1 MNQNLLQVVKIGN
14 FMDILTS
21 TSAGYNSWANDKLDS
36 YTNNINNLMV
46 EIKNPLKLS
55 KSEKKECVRVIK
67 NQNMVFF
74 NIEKP
79 QKNIDFSLKELAH
92 QFGMGNYELDS
103 KSDMSGLTKIQVDT
117 KKYHGGYIPY
127 TNKPLNWHT
136 DGYYNTTKNPILS
149 WLLYCESP
157 SDSGGVNRFMDHEI
171 AYILYNK
178 HYKNMHELMKEDA
191 YIIPE
196 NKINSRSKIKGYVF
210 GFVNEKLHM
219 RFSMRERNIVWEK
232 DIINSINNLKKI
244 IKESTTFHVNYKLMP
259 GQGVLTNNVI
269 HMRTTFTNTKNK
281 NRLLYRLRSKKRI
294 CD

>member
-1 MNQNLLQVVKIGN
+1 
-14 FMDILTS
+14 MDILTS
-21 TSAGYNSWANDKLDS
+21 TSADYNRWANDKLDS

-46 EIKNPLKLS
+46 EIKNPLELS
-55 KSEKKECVRVIK
+55 KSEKEKCLRVIK

-79 QKNIDFSLKELAH
+79 QKNIGFSLTELAH

-103 KSDMSGLTKIQVDT
+103 RSDVSGLTKIQMET
-117 KKYHGGYIPY
+117 KKYHEEYIPY

-136 DGYYNTTKNPILS
+136 DGYYNSIKNPILS

-157 SDSGGVNRFMDHEI
+157 SDSGGMNKFMDHEI
-171 AYILYNK
+171 AYILYNQ
-178 HYKNMHELMKEDA
+178 HFQNMHELMEEDVHV
-191 YIIPE
+191 IPE
-196 NKINSRSKIKGYVF
+196 NKMNSRLEVKGYVF
-210 GFVNEKLHM
+210 GFINEKLHM
-219 RFSMRERNIVWEK
+219 RFSMRGKNIVWK
-232 DIINSINNLKKI
+232 KNIIDSINSLKKI
-244 IKESTTFHVNYKLMP
+244 IKESTTFHVSYKLMP